1 MLFMAE
7 GLLRAKHRSMLKGIG
22 GALSEKAGGA
32 DSARSVCFLPK

>member
-22 GALSEKAGGA
+22 GVEPQIIWESW
-32 DSARSVCFLPK
+32 RR